1 MILYPAIDLKNGQCV
16 RLKRGNFDKVK
27 VYNKNPV
34 QQAKNFELLGF
45 SWLHVVDLDGAYAG
59 SLINKKIIS
68 SICKEVNISV
78 QLGGGIRD
86 MQTLDYC
93 FDNGIDRAILG
104 TAAVSEPD
112 FVFEACKNF
121 PNKIAIGIDSQ
132 NGFVKINGWSKK
144 SDIRNKDL
152 ARKFEDIGVAAII
165 FTDISRDGMMT
176 GINLKET
183 LDMASSVNI
192 PLIAS
197 GGVKNLNDIK
207 NLMNHN
213 KKGVAGVIIGTALYD
228 GSIDAKIALNISA

>member
-27 VYNKNPV
+27 VYNENPI
-34 QQAKNFELLGF
+34 QQAKNFESLGF
-45 SWLHVVDLDGAYAG
+45 SWLHVVDIDGAYAG
-59 SLINKKIIS
+59 SLINQKMIS
-68 SICKEVNISV
+68 SICKEVKISV

-86 MQTLDYC
+86 MRALDYC
-93 FDNGIDRAILG
+93 FEQGIDRAILG
-104 TAAVSEPD
+104 TAAVNKPH

-144 SDIRNKDL
+144 SEITNIDL
-152 ARKFEDIGVAAII
+152 AKKFEDTGVAAII

-183 LDMASSVNI
+183 LEMASSVNI

-197 GGVKNLNDIK
+197 GGVKNIDDIK
-207 NLMNHN
+207 NLMAHN
-213 KKGVAGVIIGTALYD
+213 KNGVAGVIIGTALYD
-228 GSIDAKIALNISA
+228 GAIDAKTALSLTD